1 MAIIFGKFSE
11 DMVVQMM
18 SRLPPKSLMRFRC
31 FNKSWNNLMSSPS
44 LVAKHLSNSK
54 LNASST
60 TCIIFKRL
68 VILEDETTRATA
80 KASFVFDIRLMWTRF
95 FCAIQQ
101 EFRILP
107 KPYLPPILYVS
118 ETSECLASG
127 LPKTSEILDA
137 GFGYDDKAKVHK
149 VVRVKFVLAVP
160 DLNLIYSRAEVYTS
174 DAVML
179 ILGERLSVIHKKLIF
194 SHMFSR
200 RT

>member
-1 MAIIFGKFSE
+1 MAIMFGKFSE

-68 VILEDETTRATA
+68 VILEDETTRIDVDEVFLCNPAT
-80 KASFVFDIRLMWTRF
+80 R
-95 FCAIQQ
+95 

-149 VVRVKFVLAVP
+149 VVRVKFVLALP
-160 DLNLIYSRAEVYTS
+160 DLNMIYSRAEVYTS